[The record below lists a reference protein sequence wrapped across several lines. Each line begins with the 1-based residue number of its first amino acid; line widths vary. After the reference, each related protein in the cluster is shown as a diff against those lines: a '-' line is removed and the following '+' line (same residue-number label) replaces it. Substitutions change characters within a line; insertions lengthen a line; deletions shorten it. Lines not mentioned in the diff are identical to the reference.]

1 MTGSPFQRAQEKF
14 RPILKPKNPLRR
26 QNACSGQEI
35 VAPRSP
41 TFTSSTSNSSS
52 ISGHGMQTSTSTSSF
67 TSSTSASSSS
77 SSSTAAAVAKIRIGD
92 QKISLPLLA
101 TAGVSIF
108 VVSLVLRAL
117 YTFGTSLLRLFVLLV
132 FVVAALSFSS
142 FSEKQQL
149 SAHRKR
155 AVEAALNGDRRSH
168 YTNAH
173 ADDDRLNAP
182 SLSSYQTA
190 TTPIASPYSQA
201 ASTAPLTI
209 KSQASSYGHAKYN
222 SAYSTKTTIATTTA
236 TTHHPSAPVYSSDGS
251 RSRQLLTA
259 HQRSPTYA

>member
-1 MTGSPFQRAQEKF
+1 MLGKWGRWNGVVVVLNGM
-14 RPILKPKNPLRR
+14 LKLSHSSK
-26 QNACSGQEI
+26 QEI

-67 TSSTSASSSS
+67 ISSTSASSSS
-77 SSSTAAAVAKIRIGD
+77 TAATAVATMQIGD
-92 QKISLPLLA
+92 QKISVPLLA

-108 VVSLVLRAL
+108 VLTLVFRAL
-117 YTFGTSLLRLFVLLV
+117 YTFGTSLLRLFVLVV

-142 FSEKQQL
+142 FSEKQQQ

-155 AVEAALNGDRRSH
+155 AVEAALNGERSHCTNEYAAEDRRI
-168 YTNAH
+168 
-173 ADDDRLNAP
+173 P
-182 SLSSYQTA
+182 SSTSSYQPA
-190 TTPIASPYSQA
+190 TTSIASPYSQA
-201 ASTAPLTI
+201 AASTAPLTL
-209 KSQASSYGHAKYN
+209 KSQTSYGHAKYN

-236 TTHHPSAPVYSSDGS
+236 TTNQTSAPIYSLDGS